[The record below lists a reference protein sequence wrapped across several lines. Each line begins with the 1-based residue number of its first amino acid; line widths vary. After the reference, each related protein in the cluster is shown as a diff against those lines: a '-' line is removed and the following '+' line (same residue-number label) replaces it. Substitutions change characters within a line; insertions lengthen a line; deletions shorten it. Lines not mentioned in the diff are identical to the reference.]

1 MPNKIIE
8 GEIEEK
14 FPYSGENERGP
25 AGDILV
31 NGIKLTCWSKSLFEE
46 LVEGNNYK
54 LEYTEK
60 ESNFAGKVYINRNVV
75 SIVDKKIEG
84 ILSEETKQLIQNVGE
99 QIDKIKSENKNLTPL
114 EVADKLVMPKI
125 IKGESI
131 IELGNKKFLVSLLEI
146 K

>member
-1 MPNKIIE
+1 MQNKIIE

-14 FPYSGENERGP
+14 FPYNGDNERGP
-25 AGDILV
+25 AGDILI